1 MWFRR
6 RLRVVAGMV
15 ALMAPAPFAAAD
27 AADAARGEALAKQWC
42 ASCHLVGAVDAGVR
56 SDTPP
61 SFASV
66 ARRPDTSEFR
76 PPRLARR
83 AAPEHA
89 EPGSVARGHRGSGG
103 LYPLPGAAQSVTVPG
118 APAGSRLTPPSDR

>member
-66 ARRPDTSEFR
+66 ARRPDTSDSALRAWLGVPHPSMPNLDLSRADTEDLVAYIR
-76 PPRLARR
+76 SLAPHNR
-83 AAPEHA
+83 
-89 EPGSVARGHRGSGG
+89 
-103 LYPLPGAAQSVTVPG
+103 
-118 APAGSRLTPPSDR
+118 